1 MNKIEIFGAK
11 ENNLKDISIKIPKK
25 KLVVITGLSGSG
37 KTSLAH
43 KTIYREGQRRY
54 MDTFSSYAR
63 QFIDNYE
70 KPDVDK
76 ITGLSPVISI
86 SQKSVSK
93 NPRSTVGTIT
103 EIYDYLRLLYS
114 KSSTAFSYVT
124 GKKMETFSL
133 EKIIQKI
140 EKKHKEKR
148 ILILAP
154 LVRGRKGN
162 YKQFFIDLMKK
173 GFLKV
178 RVDGE
183 IKNIL
188 DDSYLSVNS
197 LELDRN
203 KHHDIELLIDDL
215 LIKKENKSRIKS
227 SCDLAINHGNGSILI
242 IEENSTE
249 SFFYSTKLM
258 CPKSGISYS
267 EPEPNTFSFNSPQ
280 GYCTNCKGLGNTYLV
295 DEKKIIVN
303 ENLSINSGAI
313 ELLANIEEPWI
324 LNELKI
330 ILEKYNF
337 GLDTPVKKI
346 SRACLDSILYGIKGN
361 FKIHKKELGLTKHYE
376 MDFPG
381 ISKFILNEFK
391 NSNSK
396 RIQRWAKNYII
407 EAKCPKCQGKKLKK
421 ESLYFLIDKKNINDV
436 SNIEIKELHTWLNG
450 INKENKITREIIKEI
465 TKRTRIL
472 IDLGLEYLTID
483 RKSKTLSGGESQRIR
498 LGTQIGSELV
508 GVIYILDEPS
518 IGLHQKDNDLL
529 VNSLKKLRD
538 LGNTV
543 IVVEHDRELIESA
556 DHIIDIGPLAGVNG
570 GKVIFEGD
578 NKKIKKS

>member
-1 MNKIEIFGAK
+1 
-11 ENNLKDISIKIPKK
+11 
-25 KLVVITGLSGSG
+25 
-37 KTSLAH
+37 
-43 KTIYREGQRRY
+43 
-54 MDTFSSYAR
+54 
-63 QFIDNYE
+63 
-70 KPDVDK
+70 
-76 ITGLSPVISI
+76 
-86 SQKSVSK
+86 
-93 NPRSTVGTIT
+93 
-103 EIYDYLRLLYS
+103 
-114 KSSTAFSYVT
+114 
-124 GKKMETFSL
+124 
-133 EKIIQKI
+133 
-140 EKKHKEKR
+140 
-148 ILILAP
+148 
-154 LVRGRKGN
+154 
-162 YKQFFIDLMKK
+162 MKK

-280 GYCTNCKGLGNTYLV
+280 GYCINCKGLGNTYLV

-313 ELLANIEEPWI
+313 ELLDNIEEPWI

-361 FKIHKKELGLTKHYE
+361 FKIQKKELGLTKHYE

-391 NSNSK
+391 
-396 RIQRWAKNYII
+396 IQIQKEFKDGPKII
-407 EAKCPKCQGKKLKK
+407 
-421 ESLYFLIDKKNINDV
+421 
-436 SNIEIKELHTWLNG
+436 
-450 INKENKITREIIKEI
+450 
-465 TKRTRIL
+465 
-472 IDLGLEYLTID
+472 
-483 RKSKTLSGGESQRIR
+483 
-498 LGTQIGSELV
+498 
-508 GVIYILDEPS
+508 
-518 IGLHQKDNDLL
+518 
-529 VNSLKKLRD
+529 
-538 LGNTV
+538 
-543 IVVEHDRELIESA
+543 
-556 DHIIDIGPLAGVNG
+556 
-570 GKVIFEGD
+570 
-578 NKKIKKS
+578 